1 MQNWHRKLQMVVGY
15 RTFAISALILTGAII
30 FLFLI
35 NNVRTE
41 TYDFENKKFLLTDE
55 TIRSVKTVED
65 PVKTEQERN
74 KAASEVA
81 TVYQFTEE
89 ISDNR
94 VAIVNS
100 IFDYI
105 EEVKTNID
113 NKEFI
118 DNKELIDDKE
128 PIDDTEINNETEII
142 NDKKIM
148 DDQIAKLK
156 ENLSVLETDGEGLRF
171 SDNALAS
178 LLSLEEKQLNALQN
192 VLTTNVKNV
201 MSEPI
206 RSDQVAKAKNDVEKR
221 LRGNITIP
229 ENVLSTAILIG
240 RYSIVENEIFN
251 KEQTEARIEQAKSS
265 VEPTRIL
272 QGQVIV
278 QEGQIIDKEVLRQ
291 LELVGMLTNQS
302 SLKPIFGLLLFL
314 SLCMWLFYVQLSK
327 WRADKDDKKK
337 ALVVL
342 MIIFIFSVSVMKLIS
357 LVSENFDVT
366 IAFLF
371 PTALAPMLV
380 RSLINERFAVL
391 ITVVTAAV
399 AGVVFQEGYSAVL
412 QMEIALYILFGGL
425 AGLYIIQGA
434 EKRTQLLQT
443 SMSVAV
449 VNVIFMAFYL
459 LMTQS
464 SYGLSEL
471 LFYAIAAL
479 TSGLLSGALTIG
491 LLPFF
496 ESAFGI
502 ISAMK
507 LIELSNPN
515 HPLLKKIL
523 TETPGTYHHS
533 VMVANLADAA
543 CESIGADGLLAR
555 VGCYYHDIGK
565 TKRPG
570 FFIEN
575 QMSHANP
582 HDSLPP
588 ETSRDIILA
597 HGTDGAKMLRKYK
610 MPKEIIEIAEQH
622 HGTSLLKYFYVK
634 AKEEGTDINEE
645 DYRYSGPKPQKK
657 ETAIISIADS
667 VEAAVR
673 SMKEPTHEKIQE
685 IVHTIVKD
693 KLQDGQFDDCD
704 LTIKELKT
712 VERVLCETLNGI
724 FHSRIEYPK

>member
-1 MQNWHRKLQMVVGY
+1 MQSWGKKIQMMVGY
-15 RTFAISALILTGAII
+15 RTFTVSAIILTGVIV
-30 FLFLI
+30 FLSML
-35 NNVRTE
+35 NDVRSE
-41 TYDFENKKFLLTDE
+41 KYDFEEFQLAND

-65 PVKTEQERN
+65 PVKTLQERDRV
-74 KAASEVA
+74 ASEVA
-81 TVYQFTEE
+81 NVYQFLEE
-89 ISDNR
+89 NGENR
-94 VAIVNS
+94 VAIVTS
-100 IFDYI
+100 VFDYVQ
-105 EEVKTNID
+105 EMKMDVP
-113 NKEFI
+113 
-118 DNKELIDDKE
+118 L
-128 PIDDTEINNETEII
+128 ETETLEVQIGQLR
-142 NDKKIM
+142 KK
-148 DDQIAKLK
+148 
-156 ENLSVLETDGEGLRF
+156 LSGLETDGDGLRL
-171 SDNALAS
+171 SDDALAS
-178 LLSLEEKQLNALQN
+178 LLSLESSDLTSIRI
-192 VLTTNVKNV
+192 VLTSAITEI
-201 MSEPI
+201 MSNPI
-206 RSDQVAKAKNDVEKR
+206 RSEQVATQKNIIEKQI
-221 LRGNITIP
+221 RGTSSIP
-229 ENVLSTAILIG
+229 ENILPTALLIG
-240 RYSIVENEIFN
+240 RYSIIENEIIN
-251 KEQTEARIEQAKSS
+251 EVQTKLRIEQAKSS

-278 QEGQIIDKEVLRQ
+278 QDGQIIDKEVYRQ
-291 LELVGMLTNQS
+291 LELVGMITNQS

-314 SLCMWLFYVQLSK
+314 SLCMWLFYMQLSK
-327 WRADKDDKKK
+327 WNADKEDKQR
-337 ALVVL
+337 ALIVIML
-342 MIIFIFSVSVMKLIS
+342 IFIFSVGGMKLIS
-357 LVSENFDVT
+357 LVSENFDVM

-380 RSLINERFAVL
+380 RSLVNEQFAVL
-391 ITVVTAAV
+391 MTVVTAAV
-399 AGVVFQEGYSAVL
+399 AGVIFQEGYSVVL

-434 EKRTQLLQT
+434 EKRAHLLQT
-443 SMSVAV
+443 SMSVAL
-449 VNVIFMAFYL
+449 VNVIFIAFYI
-459 LMTQS
+459 LMAQS
-464 SYGLSEL
+464 EYGLSEL
-471 LFYAIAAL
+471 LFYGIAAI

-496 ESAFGI
+496 ESAFGM

-588 ETSRDIILA
+588 ETSRDIILS
-597 HGTDGAKMLRKYK
+597 HGTDGAKMLQRHK
-610 MPKEIIEIAEQH
+610 MPKEIIDIAEQH
-622 HGTSLLKYFYVK
+622 HGTSLLKYFYFK
-634 AKEEGTDINEE
+634 AKEEGHDINQE
-645 DYRYSGPKPQKK
+645 DYRYAGPKPQKK

-693 KLQDGQFDDCD
+693 KLQDGQFDECD

-724 FHSRIEYPK
+724 FHSRIEYPE

>member
-105 EEVKTNID
+105 EEVKTN
-113 NKEFI
+113 I

-327 WRADKDDKKK
+327 WRADKDDKQK

>member
-89 ISDNR
+89 IRDNR

-105 EEVKTNID
+105 EEVKTNM
-113 NKEFI
+113 
-118 DNKELIDDKE
+118 DNKELIDDQE
-128 PIDDTEINNETEII
+128 PIEDTEVNDETETIS
-142 NDKKIM
+142 DKKIM
-148 DDQIAKLK
+148 DEQIAKLK

-178 LLSLEEKQLNALQN
+178 LLKLEEKQLNALQN

-206 RSDQVAKAKNDVEKR
+206 RSDQVPKAKNDIEKR

-229 ENVLSTAILIG
+229 EDVLSTAILIG
-240 RYSIVENEIFN
+240 RYSIVENEVFN

-302 SLKPIFGLLLFL
+302 SLKPIFGLLLFI

-327 WRADKDDKKK
+327 WRADKDDKQK

-471 LFYAIAAL
+471 LFYAVAAL

-575 QMSHANP
+575 QMSYANP

-634 AKEEGTDINEE
+634 AKEEGKVINED

-673 SMKEPTHEKIQE
+673 SMKEPTQEKIQE

>member
-1 MQNWHRKLQMVVGY
+1 MQNWRKKLQRVVGY
-15 RTFAISALILTGAII
+15 RTFAISSLILTGTIV

-41 TYDFENKKFLLTDE
+41 KYDFEDIQFQLTNE

-74 KAASEVA
+74 RAASEV
-81 TVYQFTEE
+81 TNVYQFSEE
-89 ISDNR
+89 IGNNR
-94 VAIVNS
+94 VAIVKS
-100 IFDYI
+100 VFDYV
-105 EEVKTNID
+105 EEVKTDSDGTKTID
-113 NKEFI
+113 A
-118 DNKELIDDKE
+118 
-128 PIDDTEINNETEII
+128 
-142 NDKKIM
+142 
-148 DDQIAKLK
+148 QIAKLK
-156 ENLSVLETDGEGLRF
+156 ENLSGLETDGEGLRF
-171 SDNALAS
+171 SEDTLAS
-178 LLSLEEKQLNALQN
+178 LLNLDENQLNTLRTI
-192 VLTTNVKNV
+192 LSTSVKNV

-206 RSDQVAKAKNDVEKR
+206 RTDQVTKAKNDLEKS
-221 LRGNITIP
+221 LRGNTSIP
-229 ENVLSTAILIG
+229 NNVLPAVVLIG
-240 RYSIVENEIFN
+240 RYSIVENETLN
-251 KEQTEARIEQAKSS
+251 KEETEARIEQAKSS

-302 SLKPIFGLLLFL
+302 SLKPIFGLFLFL
-314 SLCMWLFYVQLSK
+314 SLCMWLFYIQLSK
-327 WRADKDDKKK
+327 WNADKDEKQK

-342 MIIFIFSVSVMKLIS
+342 MIIFIFSVSLMKLIS

-391 ITVVTAAV
+391 ITVITAAV

-434 EKRTQLLQT
+434 EKRAHLLQT
-443 SMSVAV
+443 SMIVAV
-449 VNVIFMAFYL
+449 INIIFMACYL

-479 TSGLLSGALTIG
+479 SSGMLSGALTIG

-588 ETSRDIILA
+588 EASRDIILA
-597 HGTDGAKMLRKYK
+597 HGTDGATMLRKYK

-622 HGTSLLKYFYVK
+622 HGTSLLKYFYFK
-634 AKEEGTDINEE
+634 AKEESQDINQE
-645 DYRYSGPKPQKK
+645 DFRYSGPKPQKK

-685 IVHTIVKD
+685 IVHNIVKD
-693 KLQDGQFDDCD
+693 KLQDGQFDECD

-724 FHSRIEYPK
+724 FHSRIEYPQ